1 MTCPMKGYIW
11 TSRRRLPE
19 RRRRLNEGVTDL
31 LFGLTRDKIGDVN
44 DEGEPRG
51 AMTSKPIRIF
61 ATADIGAAALDRLRE
76 RGYDVEV
83 YKEVESPPKSVIIER
98 VRSGIDGLITTLR
111 DQMDEEVFAAGH
123 ASLRVVA
130 QMAVGVDNIDRA
142 AANRYRIPFTNT
154 PDVLTEAT
162 AEFAL
167 FLLGAV
173 SRRLYSSEALV
184 RDNEWRYW
192 HPYRPMLGD
201 EVTGKTV
208 AVIGAG
214 RIGKAFARKCIG
226 LDMNI
231 LLHTAG
237 SRDERF
243 VEFADREMQLRFD
256 AGFSRRRCTVGYV
269 TFEESLERADYVSL
283 HVPLVQPGRGV
294 PTVHLINEAAF
305 NHMKKTAYLINT
317 SRGPVVDERALFD
330 ALVNNRIAG
339 AALDVF
345 DREPLPADSL
355 LRDERLKDRLRLFHH
370 FASGTRET
378 RLSADPD
385 VGMAGRCVQGVID
398 VIEGHYE
405 GDLTRMPFVV
415 NKEAFA

>member
-1 MTCPMKGYIW
+1 M
-11 TSRRRLPE
+11 
-19 RRRRLNEGVTDL
+19 
-31 LFGLTRDKIGDVN
+31 IG
-44 DEGEPRG
+44 
-51 AMTSKPIRIF
+51 KPIRIF

-76 RGYDVEV
+76 RGYEVEV
-83 YKEVESPPKSVIIER
+83 YEAVEPPPKAFIIER

-111 DQMDEEVFAAGH
+111 DQVDEEVFAAGRET
-123 ASLRVVA
+123 LRVVA
-130 QMAVGVDNIDRA
+130 QLAVGVDNIDRA

-167 FLLGAV
+167 FMLGAV

-184 RDNEWRYW
+184 RENEWGYW
-192 HPYRPMLGD
+192 HPYRPFLGD

-243 VEFADREMQLRFD
+243 VEFADREMRLRYD
-256 AGFSRRRCTVGYV
+256 AGFSRRRCTVSYV
-269 TFEESLERADYVSL
+269 TFDDALAQADYVSL
-283 HVPLVQPGRGV
+283 HVPLVAPGQAAA
-294 PTVHLINEAAF
+294 PTVHLINEAALDR
-305 NHMKKTAYLINT
+305 MKPTAYLINT
-317 SRGPVVDERALFD
+317 SRGPVVDERALLD
-330 ALVNNRIAG
+330 ALINERIAG

-345 DREPLPADSL
+345 DREPLPAESL
-355 LRDERLKDRLRLFHH
+355 LRDERLKD
-370 FASGTRET
+370 
-378 RLSADPD
+378 
-385 VGMAGRCVQGVID
+385 
-398 VIEGHYE
+398 
-405 GDLTRMPFVV
+405 
-415 NKEAFA
+415 